1 VDPNLRPLI
10 AASAGPRGRAVA
22 IGLLLG
28 IGGMLIRIALVPVF
42 GYSLP
47 FIIAFPIVAV
57 AAMSAGLIGGLVATT
72 TSAVFA
78 SVVLLTPIDDV
89 QIDDFLGLG
98 FFVGGGLLISVL
110 GGQVTASRESARAA
124 GRRARLVADVSALLA
139 QRIDQGAT
147 LAALTK
153 VVVPGFADWCAIDLF
168 DEDGAFVRAEIAA
181 PDTATVDIAQR
192 LRERYPY
199 ERDAQAGVAAVLRT
213 GEPEVV
219 LQVPG
224 DLLGMIADPEL
235 RETME
240 RLAICSYISVPATG
254 PTGRRFGVLT
264 VVMSKQGRRF
274 AEDDV
279 PTTVDLGRRIGAALE
294 TAALIDDTSSRAEEL
309 NAIIESMED
318 PVLVAAH
325 GERIRILNRAAEAQ
339 FGDVRGRS
347 MSDLLDDLPR
357 APGDGSVLA
366 VPSTGQFLRPV
377 QIRTEAAGT
386 PVRIVILRDVTEML
400 EADAARDAFLGM
412 LSHELRTPITTIYGS
427 AQMLQ
432 RPISADDRAGLTK
445 DIVAEAERLH
455 RLTEDLLVLS
465 RFERGSLTVSSEPLL
480 ARRVIASL
488 LRRIGETAPSLR
500 VSLHPQPEAAPV
512 MADATYLEQ
521 IVRNLISNAQKY
533 AGPSADIEVTI
544 TRNGDVVEIAVE
556 DDGPGIPEGDIER
569 VFGLYERLSA
579 TSLQPGAGVGLFV
592 CRRLAEAM
600 GGSIVAQR
608 GNRGGARFVLSL
620 PGVAAEPDGDGDF
633 APYPHDGEP
642 VVVANDEV
650 PAEVD

>member
-1 VDPNLRPLI
+1 MDPNLRPLI
-10 AASAGPRGRAVA
+10 AAPAGPRGRAVA

-89 QIDDFLGLG
+89 QIDDFLGLV

-199 ERDAQAGVAAVLRT
+199 ERDAPAGVAAVLRT
-213 GEPEVV
+213 GEPEVA
-219 LQVPG
+219 LQVPS
-224 DLLGMIADPEL
+224 DLLVMIADPEL

-264 VVMSKQGRRF
+264 VVMSKPGRRF
-274 AEDDV
+274 VEDDV
-279 PTTVDLGRRIGAALE
+279 PTTVDLGRRVGAALE

-318 PVLVAAH
+318 PVLVSAH
-325 GERIRILNRAAEAQ
+325 GERIRTLNRAAEAQ

-347 MSDLLDDLPR
+347 MSDLLDSLPQ

-366 VPSTGQFLRPV
+366 VPSTGRFLRPV

-386 PVRIVILRDVTEML
+386 PVRIAILRDVTEML

-432 RPISADDRAGLTK
+432 RPISADDRAALTK

-512 MADATYLEQ
+512 MADATYVEQ

-544 TRNGDVVEIAVE
+544 IRNGDFVEIAVE
-556 DDGPGIPEGDIER
+556 DDGPGIPEGDVER

-608 GNRGGARFVLSL
+608 GKRGGARFVLSL
-620 PGVAAEPDGDGDF
+620 PGVAAEPDGDGDV
-633 APYPHDGEP
+633 APYAYDGEP
-642 VVVANDEV
+642 RVVGKDEM
-650 PAEVD
+650 PAQVD